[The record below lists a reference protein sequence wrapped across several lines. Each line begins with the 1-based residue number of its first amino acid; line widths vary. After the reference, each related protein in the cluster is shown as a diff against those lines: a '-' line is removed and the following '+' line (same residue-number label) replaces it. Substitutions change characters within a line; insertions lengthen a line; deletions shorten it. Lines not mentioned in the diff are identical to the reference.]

1 MYYKKIIYV
10 IILAI
15 FSSQVFAD
23 SWRPN
28 QVGSFLS
35 SKIAR
40 SMTDIENSA
49 YFAEYSYNRN
59 PDSFALGVIA
69 LEALITNGQIIEALP
84 IGLKISKNMPEITLA
99 QYISMIDSLNS
110 NSYSKVLDILL
121 NISPNGI
128 DNFILPILQT
138 WAAAGSN
145 KELGGLEIMKGQ
157 ANRGVLDPLYDY
169 QSALIYEFIG
179 DIENAHISYKNIIKR
194 SNNANAH
201 VYSRAAIFFAN
212 NNLQDLY
219 TETLNKLETID
230 PYSNELFILK
240 KNENYT
246 NKTKITN
253 IKQGISEVFL
263 NSAEI
268 LFNEGLDRQALIYA
282 QISSYLEPKSDSA
295 NYLLG
300 RIFKSINSNERA
312 IKYFKKVNE
321 YSLVIHDAN
330 IAYAETLYDI
340 EGLSNSKE
348 FLNNMKKSFPDNIN
362 YLRTMA
368 ELFYKAKDFKSSI
381 QYYDLIFEKIDRIEF
396 KHWPLFY
403 SSGIALERGN
413 NWERAEKQF
422 LTALQFVPNNP
433 QVLNYL
439 GYSWIDQGVNIN
451 RALEMIVN
459 AAEQRPDDG
468 YIIDSLGW
476 AYFQIGNYEE
486 AVINL
491 EKAVAL
497 VSDSVIIDHLGDA
510 LFYSGRKVEAV
521 FQWKRALEFN
531 PSEELIKILNDKIDG
546 DILPKAGVNAVSKPI

>member
-1 MYYKKIIYV
+1 MSLKKIIYV
-10 IILAI
+10 SI
-15 FSSQVFAD
+15 FFIFCGQVYAD
-23 SWRPN
+23 NWRPN

-40 SMTDIENSA
+40 SITDIENSA
-49 YFAEYSYNRN
+49 YFAEYSYTRN

-69 LEALITNGQIIEALP
+69 LEALIANGQITEALP
-84 IGLKISKNMPEITLA
+84 IGLKISNDMPEITLA
-99 QYISMIDSLNS
+99 QYSSMIDSLNS
-110 NSYSKVLDILL
+110 NSSNQVLDTLL
-121 NISPNGI
+121 KVSPNGI

-157 ANRGVLDPLYDY
+157 ANRGVLEPLYDY

-179 DIENAHISYKNIIKR
+179 DIENAQISYKNIIQR

-201 VYSRAAIFFAN
+201 VYSKAAIFFAN
-212 NNLQDLY
+212 NNYSELY
-219 TETLNKLETID
+219 DETLKKLEKID
-230 PYSNELFILK
+230 PYSNELLILK
-240 KNENYT
+240 NTKNYAKKYNIE
-246 NKTKITN
+246 N

-282 QISSYLEPKSDSA
+282 QISSYLEPNSDSA
-295 NYLLG
+295 YYLLG
-300 RIFKSINSNERA
+300 RIFKSINNNKRA
-312 IKYFKKVNE
+312 IQYFKKVNE

-330 IAYAETLYDI
+330 IAYAETLYDL
-340 EGLSNSKE
+340 EGLSTSTQ
-348 FLNNMKKSFPDNIN
+348 FLKNTTQSFPDNIN

-368 ELFYKAKDFKSSI
+368 ELFYKSDNFNRSI
-381 QYYDLIFEKIDRIEF
+381 KYYDLIFQKIDKIEF

-403 SSGIALERGN
+403 SSGIALERGK

-422 LTALQFVPNNP
+422 LTALKFVPNNP

-439 GYSWIDQGVNIN
+439 GYSWIDQGININ
-451 RALEMIVN
+451 EALEMIVN
-459 AAEQRPDDG
+459 AAQQRPDDG

-491 EKAVAL
+491 EKAASL

-510 LFYSGRKVEAV
+510 LFFTGRKIEAV

-531 PSEELIKILNDKIDG
+531 PSDELIDILNNKING
-546 DILPKAGVNAVSKPI
+546 DVVPKAGINAVSKPI

>member
-1 MYYKKIIYV
+1 
-10 IILAI
+10 
-15 FSSQVFAD
+15 
-23 SWRPN
+23 
-28 QVGSFLS
+28 
-35 SKIAR
+35 
-40 SMTDIENSA
+40 MTDIENSA

-59 PDSFALGVIA
+59 PDSFALGAIA
-69 LEALITNGQIIEALP
+69 LEALIANGQITEALP

-99 QYISMIDSLNS
+99 QYINMIDSLNS
-110 NSYSKVLDILL
+110 NSYRNSLDILL

-145 KELGGLEIMKGQ
+145 QELGGLEIMKGQ

-179 DIENAHISYKNIIKR
+179 DIENAHVSYKNIIKR

-212 NNLQDLY
+212 NNLPDLY

-240 KNENYT
+240 KNKNYSK
-246 NKTKITN
+246 KTKITS

-282 QISSYLEPKSDSA
+282 QISSYLEPNSDSA

-300 RIFKSINSNERA
+300 RIFKSINNNERA

-368 ELFYKAKDFKSSI
+368 ELFYKADDFESSI
-381 QYYDLIFEKIDRIEF
+381 QYYDLIFEKIDKIEF

-403 SSGIALERGN
+403 SSGIALERGK

-439 GYSWIDQGVNIN
+439 GYSWIDQGININ

-491 EKAVAL
+491 EKAAAL

-510 LFYSGRKVEAV
+510 LFYTGRKVEAV

-531 PSEELIKILNDKIDG
+531 PSDDLIKILNNKING

>member
-1 MYYKKIIYV
+1 MSLKKIIYV
-10 IILAI
+10 SI
-15 FSSQVFAD
+15 FFIFCGQVYAD
-23 SWRPN
+23 NWRPN

-40 SMTDIENSA
+40 SITDIENSA
-49 YFAEYSYNRN
+49 YFAEYSYTRN

-69 LEALITNGQIIEALP
+69 LEALIANGQITEALP
-84 IGLKISKNMPEITLA
+84 IGLKISNDMPEITLA
-99 QYISMIDSLNS
+99 QYSSMIDSLNS
-110 NSYSKVLDILL
+110 NSSNQVLDTLL
-121 NISPNGI
+121 KVSPNGI

-157 ANRGVLDPLYDY
+157 ANRGVLEPLYDY

-179 DIENAHISYKNIIKR
+179 DIENAQISYKNIIQR

-201 VYSRAAIFFAN
+201 VYSKAAIFFAN
-212 NNLQDLY
+212 NNYSELY
-219 TETLNKLETID
+219 DETLKKLEKID
-230 PYSNELFILK
+230 PYSNELLILK
-240 KNENYT
+240 NTKNYSKKDNIE
-246 NKTKITN
+246 N

-282 QISSYLEPKSDSA
+282 QISSYLEPNSDSA
-295 NYLLG
+295 YYLLG
-300 RIFKSINSNERA
+300 RIFKSINNNKRA
-312 IKYFKKVNE
+312 IQYFKKVNE

-330 IAYAETLYDI
+330 IAYAETLYDL
-340 EGLSNSKE
+340 EGLSTSTQ
-348 FLNNMKKSFPDNIN
+348 FLKNTTQSFPDNIN

-368 ELFYKAKDFKSSI
+368 ELFYKSDNFNRSI
-381 QYYDLIFEKIDRIEF
+381 KYYDLIFQKIDKIEF

-403 SSGIALERGN
+403 SSGIALERGK

-422 LTALQFVPNNP
+422 LTALKFVPNNP

-439 GYSWIDQGVNIN
+439 GYSWIDQGININ
-451 RALEMIVN
+451 EALEMIVN
-459 AAEQRPDDG
+459 AAQQRPDDG

-491 EKAVAL
+491 EKAASL

-510 LFYSGRKVEAV
+510 LFFTGRKIEAV

-531 PSEELIKILNDKIDG
+531 PSDELIDILNNKING
-546 DILPKAGVNAVSKPI
+546 DVVPKAGINAVSKPI